1 VNGEDDLYKLI
12 SDALV
17 DLDEEQVLTLTQR
30 GLEQGLDP
38 LEILERGLSD
48 GIRRIGDS
56 YAAGNITLPHMVIC
70 ADIMQRAV
78 LILEPE
84 IEKSQKKRRFKGK
97 VIIGTVEGD
106 IHDIGKKIV
115 ATLLKANGYE
125 VIDLGR
131 DVPNTKF
138 VEQVRLENPQ
148 FLCLSALMTTTV
160 VNQKAVIELLEMEFL
175 RDRVCVIVGGAGV
188 TRERAIQMGADGYGE
203 NASEGVSVMEEFL
216 SG

>member
-1 VNGEDDLYKLI
+1 VERKEEFYKRI
-12 SDALV
+12 SDVLV

-175 RDRVCVIVGGAGV
+175 RDRVRVIVGGAGV
-188 TRERAIQMGADGYGE
+188 TRERASEMGADGYGE

>member
-1 VNGEDDLYKLI
+1 MNGKEDFYKLI
-12 SDALV
+12 SNALV
-17 DLDEEQVLTLTQR
+17 DLDEEQVFTLTQR

-138 VEQVRLENPQ
+138 VEQVRLENPK

-160 VNQKAVIELLEMEFL
+160 VNQKVVIELLEMEFL
-175 RDRVCVIVGGAGV
+175 RDRVRVIVGGAGV

>member
-1 VNGEDDLYKLI
+1 VNGKDDLYKLI

-38 LEILERGLSD
+38 LEILERGLSN

-160 VNQKAVIELLEMEFL
+160 VTQKAVIELLEMEFL

>member
-1 VNGEDDLYKLI
+1 MNGKDDLYKLI

-78 LILEPE
+78 LILDPE

-175 RDRVCVIVGGAGV
+175 RDRVRVIVGGAGV

>member
-1 VNGEDDLYKLI
+1 MNGEDDLYKLI

>member
-1 VNGEDDLYKLI
+1 VDKKENFYESI

-56 YAAGNITLPHMVIC
+56 YATGNITLPHMVIC

-160 VNQKAVIELLEMEFL
+160 VNQKVVIELLEMEFL
-175 RDRVCVIVGGAGV
+175 RDRVRVIVGGAGV

>member
-1 VNGEDDLYKLI
+1 MNGKDDLYKLI

-175 RDRVCVIVGGAGV
+175 RDRVRVIVGGAGV

>member
-1 VNGEDDLYKLI
+1 VNQKENFYKLM
-12 SDALV
+12 SNALV

-48 GIRRIGDS
+48 GIRRIGDN
-56 YAAGNITLPHMVIC
+56 YAVGNITLPHMVIC

-175 RDRVCVIVGGAGV
+175 RDRVRVIVGGAGV